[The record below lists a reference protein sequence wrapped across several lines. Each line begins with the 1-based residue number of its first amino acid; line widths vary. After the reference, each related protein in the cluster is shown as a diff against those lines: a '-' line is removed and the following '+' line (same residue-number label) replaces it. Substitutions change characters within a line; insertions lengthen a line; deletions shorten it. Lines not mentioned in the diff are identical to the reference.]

1 MIRTTIA
8 IVSAMLLACGF
19 AGAQTLASHP
29 LTIQLPRVTSG
40 IQPNQAHGPLVVP
53 VQPLTPAQSN
63 ALNQQ
68 VTQFQRAQTYNQNR
82 LQPNLSLVVPV
93 TPLQPNLHLVKTNT
107 QTTGGLNAALGY
119 GVGEVRETQR
129 ALQRLGF
136 YTGTIDG
143 VYGPQTEGAIA
154 AYQTKNNQTVNGL
167 LNRWVLGS
175 LGIVTH

>member
-8 IVSAMLLACGF
+8 IVSAMFLACGF
-19 AGAQTLASHP
+19 AGAQTLPSHP
-29 LTIQLPRVTSG
+29 VTIQLPRVTSG
-40 IQPNQAHGPLVVP
+40 VEPAQLHGPLVVP
-53 VQPLTPAQSN
+53 LQPITPAQSS
-63 ALNQQ
+63 ALQQQ
-68 VTQFQRAQTYNQNR
+68 VTQLQRAQTYNQNR
-82 LQPNLSLVVPV
+82 LQPDLSLVTPV
-93 TPLQPNLHLVKTNT
+93 TPLQPNLHFVKPNT

-136 YTGTIDG
+136 YTGAIDG
-143 VYGPQTEGAIA
+143 VYGPQTESAIA
-154 AYQTKNNQTVNGL
+154 AYQSKNNQTVNGL